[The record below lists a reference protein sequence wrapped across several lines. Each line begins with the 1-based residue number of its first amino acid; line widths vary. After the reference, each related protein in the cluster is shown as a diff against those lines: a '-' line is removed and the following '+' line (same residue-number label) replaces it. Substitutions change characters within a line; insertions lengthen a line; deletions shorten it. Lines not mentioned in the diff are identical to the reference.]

1 VRRTILF
8 AYERD
13 AEDITVQSGRPY
25 SILTQLRSLASVIN
39 LSPLNGRILPLLRP
53 VERAF
58 SAFDGTYRADRQ
70 WLYLRWLARQVERAA
85 AARRCDVIFSP
96 GSQAVT
102 LLREGVPMVF
112 CADAPFGAMVDF
124 YPYCSNITP
133 LYRKHAFEQEANAHA
148 RCAAAIYP
156 SQWAAK
162 AAIKFH
168 GAAPEKT
175 HVIPFGANVDAPPV
189 SAIDSMLRGRGPS
202 PLNVLFSGRD
212 WARKG
217 GNLVVEACRLAR
229 DAGREIILHVVGVER
244 EVVPTEPFIV
254 VHGVLDKRHAMHR
267 ATLQHL
273 LSICHVFFTP
283 SRAEAYGMSFC
294 EASAWAM
301 PSLTTAVGG
310 IPSIIE
316 DGRTGW
322 TLPPEADATAYAAKL
337 LEMTFPDDRYRAMAW
352 HARRDYEARLNWPA
366 FIAELW
372 PILQAVS
379 A

>member
-1 VRRTILF
+1 
-8 AYERD
+8 
-13 AEDITVQSGRPY
+13 
-25 SILTQLRSLASVIN
+25 
-39 LSPLNGRILPLLRP
+39 
-53 VERAF
+53 VERAL
-58 SAFDGTYRADRQ
+58 SAFNGTYRADRQ

-85 AARRCDVIFSP
+85 AARGCDVIFSP

-102 LLREGVPMVF
+102 LLREGIPTVF
-112 CADAPFGAMVDF
+112 CADAPFGALVDF
-124 YPYCSNITP
+124 YPYWSNITP

-156 SQWAAK
+156 SRWAAE

-175 HVIPFGANVDAPPV
+175 HVIPFGANVDAPPASV
-189 SAIDSMLRGRGPS
+189 IDSMLRARGSS

-217 GNLVVEACRLAR
+217 GNLAVEACRR
-229 DAGREIILHVVGVER
+229 VREAGREVILHMVGVRAEA
-244 EVVPTEPFIV
+244 PTDSFIV
-254 VHGVLDKRHAMHR
+254 GHGVLDKRHAAHR
-267 ATLQHL
+267 ATLKHL

-316 DGRTGW
+316 NGNTGW
-322 TLPPEADATAYAAKL
+322 TLPPEADANAYAGKL
-337 LEMTFPDDRYRAMAW
+337 LEMTSSVDQYRAMAW
-352 HARRDYEARLNWPA
+352 RARRDYEARLNWPA
-366 FIAELW
+366 FIDRLW
-372 PILQAVS
+372 PILQTVS
-379 A
+379 H

>member
-1 VRRTILF
+1 VQRTVLF

-13 AEDITVQSGRPY
+13 AEDIRVQSGRPH
-25 SILTQLRSLASVIN
+25 SILTQLRGLASVIN
-39 LSPLNGRILPLLRP
+39 VSPLNGRILELLHP
-53 VERAF
+53 VERAL
-58 SAFDGTYRADRQ
+58 SAFNGTYRADRQ
-70 WLYLRWLARQVERAA
+70 WLYLRCLARQVERAA

-102 LLREGVPMVF
+102 LLREGIPMVF

-124 YPYCSNITP
+124 YPYLSNITP

-156 SQWAAK
+156 SRWAAD

-175 HVIPFGANVDAPPV
+175 HVIPFGANVDAPPASV
-189 SAIDSMLRGRGPS
+189 IDSMLRARGSS

-217 GNLVVEACRLAR
+217 GNLAVEACRLAR
-229 DAGREIILHVVGVER
+229 EAGREVILHMVGVRAE
-244 EVVPTEPFIV
+244 VPTDSFIV
-254 VHGVLDKRHAMHR
+254 VHGVLDKRRAAHR
-267 ATLQHL
+267 ATLKHL
-273 LSICHVFFTP
+273 LSTCHVFFTP

-310 IPSIIE
+310 IPSII
-316 DGRTGW
+316 DNGNTGW
-322 TLPPEADATAYAAKL
+322 TLLPEADASAYAGKL
-337 LEMTFPDDRYRAMAW
+337 LEMTSSADQYRAMAW
-352 HARRDYEARLNWPA
+352 RARRDYDARLNWPA
-366 FIAELW
+366 FIGRLW
-372 PILQAVS
+372 PILQEVS
-379 A
+379 H

>member
-1 VRRTILF
+1 MRRTILF
-8 AYERD
+8 AYESD
-13 AEDITVQSGRPY
+13 AQDITVQSGRPF
-25 SILTQLRSLASVIN
+25 SILTQLRAVASVVN
-39 LSPLNGRILPLLRP
+39 LSPLNARILRLLRP
-53 VERAF
+53 VERAL
-58 SAFDGTYRADRQ
+58 SAFDGYYRADRH

-85 AARRCDVIFSP
+85 AAQHCGVIFSP

-102 LLREGVPMVF
+102 LLREGTPMVF
-112 CADAPFGAMVDF
+112 CADAPFGALVDSLY
-124 YPYCSNITP
+124 YPNITP

-156 SQWAAK
+156 SRWAAD
-162 AAIKFH
+162 AAIKLH

-175 HVIPFGANVDAPPV
+175 HVIPFGANVDAPPA
-189 SAIDSMLRGRGPS
+189 SAIDSMLRARGWS
-202 PLNVLFSGRD
+202 PLNVLMIGCE

-229 DAGREIILHVVGVER
+229 EAGRDVILHVVGVGGEI
-244 EVVPTEPFIV
+244 VPTDSFIV
-254 VHGVLDKRHAMHR
+254 VHGVLDKRHAAHR
-267 ATLQHL
+267 ATLKHL

-316 DGRTGW
+316 NGCTGW
-322 TLPPEADATAYAAKL
+322 TLPLEADAAAYAEKL
-337 LEMTFPDDRYRAMAW
+337 LEMTSVVDQYRAMAW
-352 HARRDYEARLNWPA
+352 RARRDYEARLNWSA
-366 FIAELW
+366 FTDWLW
-372 PILQAVS
+372 PILQEIS
-379 A
+379 H

>member
-1 VRRTILF
+1 VRTILF

-39 LSPLNGRILPLLRP
+39 VSPLNGRILELMRP
-53 VERAF
+53 VERAL
-58 SAFDGTYRADRQ
+58 SAFNGTYRADRQ
-70 WLYLRWLARQVERAA
+70 WLYLRWLSGQVERAA
-85 AARRCDVIFSP
+85 AARRCDLIFSP

-102 LLREGVPMVF
+102 LLREGTPVVF

-124 YPYCSNITP
+124 YSYCSNITP
-133 LYRKHAFEQEANAHA
+133 LYRKQAFEQEANAHA

-156 SQWAAK
+156 SRWAAD
-162 AAIKFH
+162 AAIKLH
-168 GAAPEKT
+168 GASPEKT
-175 HVIPFGANVDAPPV
+175 HVIPFGANVEAPPV
-189 SAIDSMLRGRGPS
+189 SVIDSVLRARRSS

-212 WARKG
+212 WARKR
-217 GNLVVEACRLAR
+217 GNLVVDACRLAR
-229 DAGREIILHVVGVER
+229 EAGRQVILHVVGEGTD
-244 EVVPTEPFIV
+244 VVPADSFIV
-254 VHGVLDKRHAMHR
+254 VHGVLDKRRALHR
-267 ATLQHL
+267 AMLRHL

-316 DGRTGW
+316 NGSTGW
-322 TLPPEADATAYAAKL
+322 TLPPEADAIAYAEKL
-337 LEMTFPDDRYRAMAW
+337 LEMTSSADQYRAMAW
-352 HARRDYEARLNWPA
+352 RARRDYDARLNWPA
-366 FIAELW
+366 FIDRLW
-372 PILQAVS
+372 PILQDVS

>member
-8 AYERD
+8 AYESD

-25 SILTQLRSLASVIN
+25 SILTQLRALASVIN
-39 LSPLNGRILPLLRP
+39 VSPLNRRILQLLSP
-53 VERAF
+53 VERVF
-58 SAFDGTYRADRQ
+58 SAFNGIYRADRQ
-70 WLYLRWLARQVERAA
+70 WVYLRWLARQVERAA
-85 AARRCDVIFSP
+85 AAQRCDVIFSP

-102 LLREGVPMVF
+102 LLRDGPPMVF

-156 SQWAAK
+156 SRWAAD

-175 HVIPFGANVDAPPV
+175 HVIPFGANVDAPPA
-189 SAIDSMLRGRGPS
+189 SMIDSMLRARGTS
-202 PLNVLFSGRD
+202 PLHVLFSGRD
-212 WARKG
+212 WPRKG

-229 DAGREIILHVVGVER
+229 EAGREVTLHVVGVGA
-244 EVVPTEPFIV
+244 EVVPPDSFIV
-254 VHGVLDKRHAMHR
+254 VHGVLDKRNAAHR

-273 LSICHVFFTP
+273 LSTCHVFFTP

-316 DGRTGW
+316 DGSTGW
-322 TLPPEADATAYAAKL
+322 TLPPEADATAYAGKL
-337 LEMTFPDDRYRAMAW
+337 LEMTAPSDLYRAMAW
-352 HARRDYEARLNWPA
+352 RARRDYEARLNWPA
-366 FIAELW
+366 FIAALW
-372 PILQAVS
+372 PILRAVS
-379 A
+379 Q